1 MKIVSA
7 VAHRILKK
15 QNAMGAQA
23 TFATSVLENTPELE
37 ELVSELLNTF
47 NTKTAQRTGKFEVES
62 EQYPFSG
69 HMQKYLNGTATF
81 LNFTTSSL
89 KQLAF
94 LIQNVYPASGGFI
107 LFAHYQVSAGE
118 FMVVAKLN
126 DTEGKVFN
134 EDMSK
139 VLKNSHLSLD
149 KLSHVGRVNIS
160 AWQLDEYKYLTFVNA
175 REGGKSSDYFV
186 TFLGCSMATKPRV
199 DTKRLV
205 TVVEEFC
212 LEKAMD
218 EPVANAFKKSV
229 FDHVKSIPK
238 GGTVSL
244 LTLANA
250 VWPEDP
256 QHFTTF
262 INSSSNAPSD
272 DFSADATSLKALVS
286 YSVKMPGMKLW
297 MTAEF
302 KEQHQ
307 VRFNNKDELII
318 SNAAA
323 IRGELE

>member
-1 MKIVSA
+1 MKILNA

-23 TFATSVLENTPELE
+23 TFTTSVLENTTDLE
-37 ELVSELLNTF
+37 ELVSKLLNTF
-47 NTKTAQRTGKFEVES
+47 NTKTAQRTGKFEIAS
-62 EQYPFSG
+62 DQYPFSG
-69 HMQKYLNGTATF
+69 HMQKYLNGAATF
-81 LNFTTSSL
+81 LNFTSSSL

-107 LFAHYQVSAGE
+107 FFVHYEVSAGQ

-126 DTEGKVFN
+126 DTEGKIFS

-139 VLKNSHLSLD
+139 VLKNSQLSLD

-160 AWQLDEYKYLTFVNA
+160 AWQKDEYKYLTFVNA

-186 TFLGCSMATKPRV
+186 TFLGCSTATKPRV

-212 LEKAMD
+212 NDKGMD
-218 EPVANAFKKSV
+218 EPAANAFKRSV
-229 FDHVKSIPK
+229 FDHIKSIPK

-244 LTLANA
+244 LILANA

-262 INSSSNAPSD
+262 INASNNAPSD
-272 DFSADATSLKALVS
+272 EFSADLTSLKALVS

-302 KEQHQ
+302 KEQHH
-307 VRFNNKDELII
+307 VRFNSNDELII
-318 SNAAA
+318 SSVAA